1 MQSVII
7 KTFLSEDIQFE
18 VQEVLVTTEI
28 SQFES
33 GK

>member
-7 KTFLSEDIQFE
+7 ETLLSEDLQFE
-18 VQEVLVTTEI
+18 VQEVHVTTEI